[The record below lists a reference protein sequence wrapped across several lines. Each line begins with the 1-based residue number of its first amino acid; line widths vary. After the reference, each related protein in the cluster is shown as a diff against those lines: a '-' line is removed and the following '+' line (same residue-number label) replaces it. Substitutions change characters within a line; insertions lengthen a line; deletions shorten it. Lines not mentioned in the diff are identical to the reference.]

1 MGLEKLAREIE
12 ETARQTA
19 SMAEGVA
26 AGLAILGD
34 SALDAETART
44 RAAARI
50 VIALQ
55 MQDRIEQR
63 CHGIAKAAR
72 ALAAQGAGAQGAV
85 WTEATMDELRDE
97 RYARRAPDTDPGDV
111 ELF

>member
-12 ETARQTA
+12 ETARQSAT
-19 SMAEGVA
+19 MAEGVA

-34 SALDAETART
+34 ASLDSETARQK
-44 RAAARI
+44 AAARI
-50 VIALQ
+50 VMALQ

-63 CHGIAKAAR
+63 CQGIALAAR
-72 ALAAQGAGAQGAV
+72 ALASQGEAVWSGAV
-85 WTEATMDELRDE
+85 MDELRDE
-97 RYARRAPDTDPGDV
+97 RYARVTRRVDPGDI